1 MLGTEL
7 TGQLPFQ
14 QVGWVVV
21 VSWWRSR
28 LASSLQRDLSP
39 PQVLLHP
46 LVRDQHGRKMS
57 KSLGNVVNPLDVIHG
72 VSLEVLHLLHLLH
85 LQGEEEEEDSHV
97 NLGWTCFLSGASAE
111 GEGGER

>member
-14 QVGWVVV
+14 QVGW
-21 VSWWRSR
+21 WWWWCPGGGAAWHRPFSVI
-28 LASSLQRDLSP
+28 SPP

-57 KSLGNVVNPLDVIHG
+57 KSLGNVINPLDVIHG
-72 VSLEVLHLLHLLH
+72 ASLEVLHLLHLLH
-85 LQGEEEEEDSHV
+85 LPGEEEDSHV
-97 NLGWTCFLSGASAE
+97 NLGWTCFLSGA
-111 GEGGER
+111 